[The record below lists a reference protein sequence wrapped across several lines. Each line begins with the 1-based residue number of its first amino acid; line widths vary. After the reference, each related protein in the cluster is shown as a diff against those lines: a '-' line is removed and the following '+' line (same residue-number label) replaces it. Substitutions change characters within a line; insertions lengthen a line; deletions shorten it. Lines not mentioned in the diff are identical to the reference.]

1 MGSDSNPSAN
11 TGCDDCPV
19 ENVSWNEAHEF
30 LSKLNALTGKTF
42 RLPTETE
49 WEYAARGGKRSEG
62 YKYSGSNNIDEVAWY
77 VKNYQEGGTGEMKT
91 THPVGLKSP
100 MSWDCMT

>member
-1 MGSDSNPSAN
+1 MQHVAGSE
-11 TGCDDCPV
+11 V
-19 ENVSWNEAHEF
+19 
-30 LSKLNALTGKTF
+30 
-42 RLPTETE
+42 
-49 WEYAARGGKRSEG
+49 EG

-77 VKNYQEGGTGEMKT
+77 VKNYQEDGTGEMKT